1 MNSPAHKKET
11 AMIDS
16 YAVQHC
22 EHVSRRSFET
32 VVAAFEAE
40 LATVP
45 SLPNLADWNA
55 YEVARQA
62 LVPNLAHAEPAA
74 RLSEPRGIGASH
86 QPAVLPVN
94 NDMQTTAIGADQ

>member
-1 MNSPAHKKET
+1 
-11 AMIDS
+11 MIDS

-32 VVAAFEAE
+32 VVAAFEAA

-55 YEVARQA
+55 YEAALQA
-62 LVPNLAHAEPAA
+62 LTPNLSHSEPAA
-74 RLSEPRGIGASH
+74 RFRKRTGVGA
-86 QPAVLPVN
+86 
-94 NDMQTTAIGADQ
+94 